1 VSQTEPHRLAYTL
14 AEAATALGVCRAT
27 IYNLI
32 ARGDLSVIKI
42 GRATRILTSEL
53 NAYLARLAVGA

>member
-1 VSQTEPHRLAYTL
+1 MSTSPDRLAYTP

-27 IYNLI
+27 IYNLV
-32 ARGDLSVIKI
+32 ARGDLRVIKI

-53 NAYLARLAVGA
+53 EAFMARLAVAA